1 MYVVHMYI
9 ICCRFSSLF
18 DQINF
23 FLEENAIYL
32 SALEKD
38 HIFPLKNV
46 CFKKFFFEFDFYIF
60 FSFK

>member
-9 ICCRFSSLF
+9 ICCPYSSLF
-18 DQINF
+18 DQTKL

-46 CFKKFFFEFDFYIF
+46 CFKKILLLYF
-60 FSFK
+60 FSFE

>member
-1 MYVVHMYI
+1 MLYTYISFVVDLVVYLTKSI
-9 ICCRFSSLF
+9 FL
-18 DQINF
+18 
-23 FLEENAIYL
+23 LEENAIYL

-46 CFKKFFFEFDFYIF
+46 CFKKSFFEFDFYIF